1 MEVVLLIYV
10 RAILQEL
17 SYSYEQLYRRL
28 MIHATAVAVLIVVS
42 KAAIVEAET
51 T

>member
-17 SYSYEQLYRRL
+17 SYEQLYRRL

>member
-10 RAILQEL
+10 RAILQE
-17 SYSYEQLYRRL
+17 LYRRL